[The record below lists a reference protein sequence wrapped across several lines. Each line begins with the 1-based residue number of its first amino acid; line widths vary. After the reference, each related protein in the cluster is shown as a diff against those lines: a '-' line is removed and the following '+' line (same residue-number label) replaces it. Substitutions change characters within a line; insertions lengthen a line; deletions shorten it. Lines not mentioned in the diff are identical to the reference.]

1 MEPDLWTAKFSSFWS
16 ELVSMNEKDTI
27 TLSQILCISKLS
39 KVHHLKIFEGKTPC
53 HETLLPPLHQY
64 VTLKCVLK
72 NYSEGQL
79 DKF

>member
-1 MEPDLWTAKFSSFWS
+1 MHFKTKQSAPSKNFRGQDALPW
-16 ELVSMNEKDTI
+16 DT
-27 TLSQILCISKLS
+27 
-39 KVHHLKIFEGKTPC
+39 PP
-53 HETLLPPLHQY
+53 PPLHQY